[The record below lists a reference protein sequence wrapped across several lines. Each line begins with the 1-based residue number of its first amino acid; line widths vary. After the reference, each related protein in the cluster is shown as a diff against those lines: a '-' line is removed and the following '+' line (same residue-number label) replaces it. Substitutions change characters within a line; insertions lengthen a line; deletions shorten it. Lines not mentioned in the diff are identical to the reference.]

1 VTTRPTKF
9 KPLLVLG
16 VAILVGLGGCAT
28 TRDSAPGAWA
38 PTSYDAGP
46 SSAEESSYTAQ
57 EPAEAGLADDSAPE
71 SEDPLRSVK
80 PGTGNFINQD
90 VTKRV
95 PPGAG
100 ATGDLTFN
108 FEGESLH
115 AVIKALL
122 GDFLQ
127 QNYVIAPGVQGTVTF
142 STAKPLRGDQALSI
156 LEMLLRWNNAT
167 MVWQD
172 GRYTILPV
180 AQALPGNLTPRTG
193 PTQNI
198 RGYEVRAIPLQY
210 ISALEMEKLLKPY
223 AKPEAV
229 INVDPARNMLVLA
242 GSRAELENYLQT
254 IATFDVDWLSGMS
267 VGVFPMQQ
275 AEAAKTVTELE
286 KIFGDGSN
294 TPLAGMFRFMP
305 LEGINAVMVITSQ
318 SKYLATVEEW
328 LERLDIGGGEAG
340 QRLYVYDVKNVKA
353 IDLAATLGEI
363 FGDGGGSS
371 VARAA
376 PPSGDRLMPGLDP
389 VEIRT
394 VGTGGNVS
402 PSPGTEPKSADQ
414 GNSNNYS
421 SNNSSSNRQG
431 GNGSNGASGP
441 TVDQSGG
448 ISLGASEEVRISASE
463 ENNALLVK
471 ATSGQWESIR
481 RVIERLDTIPL
492 QVHIEAKIV
501 RVTLNDSLQYGV
513 QWFFENGITD
523 PLLRARART
532 RNIWG
537 DIGGSFGTQNEDGGV
552 QALGWTFLGPNAQA
566 IITALDSVSEAT
578 VLSAPSLVVLNNKTA
593 NINVGTQ
600 IPVASS
606 FYGGVGTND
615 PNNPNNPGGFN
626 QQSYVQFRQ
635 TGITLDVTPRVNPG
649 GLVFMEVDQQESAPT
664 AGATIGGNPPV
675 DNRSIKTEVAVQSGE
690 TLVLGGLIKTTETKG
705 QGGFPGLSRIP
716 FIGGLFGKREQEGSR
731 EELLVLITPHVIRNQ
746 QDARRLT
753 EDYSSQFRGM
763 EPLRVRVETI
773 DSDQ

>member
-1 VTTRPTKF
+1 VTNRPISKSA
-9 KPLLVLG
+9 LVLSL
-16 VAILVGLGGCAT
+16 AALVTVSGCAT
-28 TRDSAPGAWA
+28 RGSTPPGSGWASPEPYDRPVPVVEPTEAETRAA
-38 PTSYDAGP
+38 DAAAMG
-46 SSAEESSYTAQ
+46 
-57 EPAEAGLADDSAPE
+57 
-71 SEDPLRSVK
+71 EDPLRSVA
-80 PGTGNFINQD
+80 PGTGKFIND
-90 VTKRV
+90 GVATRV

-100 ATGDLTFN
+100 ASGDLTFN

-193 PTQNI
+193 PVQNA
-198 RGYEVRAIPLQY
+198 RGYEVRAVPLQF

-223 AKPEAV
+223 AKPEGV
-229 INVDPARNMLVLA
+229 VNVDPARNMLVLA
-242 GSRAELENYLQT
+242 GTRAELENYLQT
-254 IATFDVDWLSGMS
+254 IATFDVDWLAGMS

-286 KIFGDGSN
+286 KIFGDASN

-305 LEGINAVMVITSQ
+305 LEGINAVMVITPQ
-318 SKYLATVEEW
+318 PAYLAKVEEW
-328 LERLDIGGGEAG
+328 LERLDLGGGEVG

-353 IDLAATLGEI
+353 IDLATTLGDI
-363 FGDGGGSS
+363 FGGTGSS
-371 VARAA
+371 VVARAA
-376 PPSGDRLMPGLDP
+376 SPSGDRLMPGLEP

-402 PSPGTEPKSADQ
+402 PSPGTSEPKDGGAR
-414 GNSNNYS
+414 G
-421 SNNSSSNRQG
+421 G
-431 GNGSNGASGP
+431 GNYGNNAGGEGNGRGGTSGP
-441 TVDQSGG
+441 TVDSSGG
-448 ISLGASEEVRISASE
+448 IALGASEEVRISASE

-471 ATSGQWESIR
+471 ATPGQWESIR
-481 RVIERLDTIPL
+481 RVIERLDMIPL
-492 QVHIEAKIV
+492 QVHIEAQIV
-501 RVTLNDSLQYGV
+501 RVTLNDALDYGV
-513 QWFFENGITD
+513 QWFFENGVPEAIR
-523 PLLRARART
+523 PRS
-532 RNIWG
+532 RNRDIWG
-537 DIGGSFGTQNEDGGV
+537 DHAGTASTTGIN
-552 QALGWTFLGPNAQA
+552 WTFIGPNASA
-566 IITALDSVSEAT
+566 IITALDKVSDAT

-606 FYGGVGTND
+606 FYGGIGGIGND
-615 PNNPNNPGGFN
+615 PNNPGTGLG

-635 TGITLDVTPRVNPG
+635 TGITLNVTPRVNPG

-664 AGATIGGNPPV
+664 AGDTIGGNPPV

-690 TLVLGGLIKTTETKG
+690 TLVLGGLIKTTQSNS
-705 QGGFPGLSRIP
+705 QGGVPGLSRIP
-716 FIGGLFGKREQEGSR
+716 IIGGLFGSKAREQTR
-731 EELLVLITPHVIRNQ
+731 EELLVLITPRVIRNE

-753 EDYSSQFRGM
+753 EDYSRQFRGM
-763 EPLRVRVETI
+763 EPLRVRVDTI
-773 DSDQ
+773 ESQ